1 MSVRISGKNYREVL
15 VASRVPVRR
24 TDGWINLQKMFQ
36 RARVQA
42 VLYPGNFESR
52 RTLLAENPVLT
63 RNGDNNAGER
73 GKIDPASLPSVSLLE
88 IFDREGFNIGSLGNV
103 DLTRPAITFEALP
116 PAGRREL
123 FRRLDDSNRSFLVLD
138 LSNSTSGNGPSLL
151 VRALDAPKDPG
162 DTDLLALAKLL
173 CSNQALAY
181 PFLRGLGG
189 PEQDHLISLLEEI
202 NPEYVTHDIGPYWAP
217 HTKNGW
223 LPRYCSHFEDV
234 RFVGI
239 RHSARNQ
246 LLRIARR
253 LDTFDPPADLA
264 KRFKF
269 RIIDNVAS
277 TGVLFAPGHAE
288 GHRLSLEVRYIPE
301 RSNLAD
307 RQTIGPEILFMKWIT
322 QGEIVNNDDPKN
334 PIRANRSI
342 GTAYVLTGDAGDIS
356 GFAG

>member
-24 TDGWINLQKMFQ
+24 TDGWINLQKMSQ

-52 RTLLAENPVLT
+52 RALLAENPALT

-116 PAGRREL
+116 PAGRREF
-123 FRRLDDSNRSFLVLD
+123 FRRLDDSNRAFLAFD
-138 LSNSTSGNGPSLL
+138 LCNDSVGTGPTLL
-151 VRALDAPKDPG
+151 VKALDDPKDVK
-162 DTDLLALAKLL
+162 DTDMLALAKLL
-173 CSNQALAY
+173 CGNQEFATQFVRGLDKPEQAL
-181 PFLRGLGG
+181 
-189 PEQDHLISLLEEI
+189 LIPLLEEV
-202 NPEYVTHDIGPYWAP
+202 NFSLVTHDINPYLSP
-217 HTKNGW
+217 SSSSGW

-253 LDTFDPPADLA
+253 LDTVDPPADLA
-264 KRFKF
+264 ERFKL

-288 GHRLSLEVRYIPE
+288 GHKLSLEVRYNPNRE
-301 RSNLAD
+301 S
-307 RQTIGPEILFMKWIT
+307 GPEIVFMKWIT
-322 QGEIVNNDDPKN
+322 QGEIVNNKDPKN
-334 PIRANRSI
+334 PVRADRSI
-342 GTAYVLTGDAGDIS
+342 GVAYVLTGDIS
-356 GFAG
+356 GFVC